1 MVTWL
6 FPYKI
11 LTCWFYFTS
20 RFISDNL
27 GSTAYSFWCIRIRGL
42 IVLIKHLLLTSTSID
57 NYSFSYLSFCILES
71 IHVNTSF
78 HILISPHTP
87 LHAFRIPEMHL
98 CQMRTPNYFES
109 PNQLVPLPVHVSSN
123 FGLLSYLIFRRKF
136 YLNKVWMYY

>member
-6 FPYKI
+6 FPYKR

-20 RFISDNL
+20 RFIFDNL
-27 GSTAYSFWCIRIRGL
+27 GRTVYSFWCIRIRE
-42 IVLIKHLLLTSTSID
+42 LIKHLILTSTLID

-78 HILISPHTP
+78 LHILHCMRFGSLKCT
-87 LHAFRIPEMHL
+87 
-98 CQMRTPNYFES
+98 CVMRTLNYFES
-109 PNQLVPLPVHVSSN
+109 PNQLVPLPVHVSS
-123 FGLLSYLIFRRKF
+123 FLGLLSYLIFRRKF